1 MIKTKKVICS
11 LLMVFA
17 VTANG
22 CSSTGSY
29 GSFRTEEKILVG
41 DSAQKAFEY
50 EGIERVPVI
59 VIPGIFGS
67 RLVDSTT
74 NKTVWGAFTG
84 KESLTNLSKEQV
96 RLLSLP
102 MEEGKSLAELKDT
115 VVPAGALETI
125 NVRLLGL
132 PIHVNGYKDMIDAL
146 EKAGY
151 YSDVSNSG
159 DGRLY
164 NTCFT
169 FGYDFRRDLVETA
182 AQLEAFIQEKKKYL
196 QQEYEEHY
204 GIKDYDV
211 KFDIVAH
218 SMGGLITRYYMMYGD
233 SALPEDGSRPEL
245 TWKGAQNIRKAIIV
259 GTPNAGYLDAF
270 TELIEGMT
278 FAPGAP
284 KIEPAVLGTFT
295 TLYEMMPFRAPAMV
309 VNAADENEAIDL
321 YDPDLWIKMQ
331 WGLADPAQDKVL
343 AELLPNVPSA
353 EARCAIAID
362 QLKKSLE
369 RANRFTDAIQIDA
382 TPPQGVSLH
391 LFLGESMLT
400 NAKASV
406 DLKTGDVQVIQQL
419 PGDGKVSAPSALANE
434 RSGDDPWPFLQT
446 PIHWSSVIF
455 LFSAHMGITNDPVF
469 TINLM
474 YTLLT
479 GDSAKSN
486 SNSAT

>member
-1 MIKTKKVICS
+1 MRKTKRILCN
-11 LLMVFA
+11 LLIVFA

-29 GSFRTEEKILVG
+29 GSFKTNEKIIVG
-41 DSAQKAFEY
+41 DLAEKAFQY
-50 EGIERVPVI
+50 EGLERNPVI

-67 RLVDSTT
+67 RLVEETSKDV
-74 NKTVWGAFTG
+74 VWGAFTG
-84 KESLTNLSKEQV
+84 KEALEKYSSEKA

-102 MEEGKSLAELKDT
+102 MEQGKSLAELKDT

-151 YSDVSNSG
+151 YNDVSGNG
-159 DGRLY
+159 DGRKY

-182 AQLEAFIQEKKKYL
+182 AQLEIFIQEKKMYL
-196 QQEYEEHY
+196 QEKYEECY

-233 SALPEDGSRPEL
+233 GTLPEDGSRPEL
-245 TWKGAQNIRKAIIV
+245 TWKGAKNIRKAIIV

-270 TELIEGMT
+270 TELLEGMT

-284 KIEPAVLGTFT
+284 KIEPAILGTFT
-295 TLYEMMPFRAPAMV
+295 TLYEMMPFRTPGMV
-309 VNAADENEAIDL
+309 VNAADMNEKLDL
-321 YDPDLWIKMQ
+321 YDPDLWISMQ
-331 WGLADPAQDKVL
+331 WGLADPGQDKIL
-343 AELLPNVPSA
+343 AELLPDVTSV
-353 EARCAIAID
+353 EARREIAID
-362 QLKKSLE
+362 QLKKSLK
-369 RANRFTDAIQIDA
+369 RANQFTDAIQVDA
-382 TPPQGVSLH
+382 APPQGVSLH

-406 DLKTGDVQVIQQL
+406 DLKTGEVQVIQQL

-434 RSGDDPWPFLQT
+434 RTVDEPWPFVQT
-446 PIHWSSVIF
+446 PIHWSSVTF

-469 TINLM
+469 TINLI
-474 YTLLT
+474 YSLLT
-479 GDSAKSN
+479 SENK
-486 SNSAT
+486 